1 MFSDDDMENISK
13 KPDTVPD
20 GVVDA
25 SDYYETLKSI
35 TNYLKDTEYE
45 DTDSRLV
52 SMMNIINLMH
62 EDEETLSEDNVYGVV
77 ISLMYHI
84 QTIMQ
89 GMEEIDRQEY
99 FSHIQESILP
109 TFENESKALPYYDTD
124 LPSTEGEINE

>member
-1 MFSDDDMENISK
+1 MENISK

-52 SMMNIINLMH
+52 AMMNIINLMH
-62 EDEETLSEDNVYGVV
+62 ENEETLSEDNVYGVV

-99 FSHIQESILP
+99 FSHIQENIFSDRYTVLHFA
-109 TFENESKALPYYDTD
+109 TFFTL
-124 LPSTEGEINE
+124 IH

>member
-13 KPDTVPD
+13 KPDEVPD

-52 SMMNIINLMH
+52 AMMNIINLMH
-62 EDEETLSEDNVYGVV
+62 ENEETLSEDNVYGVV

-99 FSHIQESILP
+99 FSHIQENILP

-124 LPSTEGEINE
+124 LPNTEGEINE